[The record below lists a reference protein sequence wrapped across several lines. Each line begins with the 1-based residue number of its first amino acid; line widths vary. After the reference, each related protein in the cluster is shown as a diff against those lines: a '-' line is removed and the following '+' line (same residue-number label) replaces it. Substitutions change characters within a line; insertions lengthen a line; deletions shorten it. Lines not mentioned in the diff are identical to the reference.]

1 MVIRTMVAGWIWLF
15 LLTGCSGGGESTP
28 QGRGEPAR
36 ASEASAVELRL
47 PGGDWGLPTPFTFYP
62 RGPGYVHLSLIYDTL
77 VWKDR
82 NGTIPWL
89 AEKWESSL
97 DGLVWTFHLRK
108 GLKWQD
114 GAPLTARDVRFSF
127 DTLKR
132 HPVEWF
138 SLERLKSVEVLDE
151 LTVRLHLESPYAPF
165 LNQVA
170 GTVPIF
176 PEHLWRE
183 VSNPREMADPA
194 RALGSGPYRLVHY
207 DRAQGAYAYEANPD
221 FFLGPPRVSRLFFVP
236 AGDPVAALE
245 RGAVDEAPVPAS
257 LLGRLR
263 QDNRFET
270 LSGPAFWVLT
280 LQFNRKL
287 YPFDRS
293 EVRQAAAHAVDRR
306 ALIEQAVPGGLEGAR
321 PGGPG
326 FLPPESSWFDTSC
339 QDRYPPDP
347 SRALSLL
354 RSAGIE
360 DRNGDGTAEGP
371 DGKAMRFTL
380 ITTAPYLREGE
391 ALKIMFRSIGF
402 MLDIK
407 TFDMKTLD
415 AMVREGRFDLALTGH
430 GGIGGDPSVI
440 LGFGTVRG
448 DPFSSAIPWDPEYLK
463 TAERLLTA
471 SDPAER
477 MRLAADMQR
486 LYAEELPC
494 LPLYYPTGF
503 IAYRPEVFKG
513 WFYTAGGGI
522 SIGIPSPYNK
532 LAFITGA
539 AP

>member
-1 MVIRTMVAGWIWLF
+1 MGVRAMVAGWIWMFF
-15 LLTGCSGGGESTP
+15 LMSCSGGGESTP
-28 QGRGEPAR
+28 QGRGEAAKAP
-36 ASEASAVELRL
+36 EASIVELRL

-89 AEKWESSL
+89 AEKWESSP
-97 DGLVWTFHLRK
+97 DGLVWTFHLRT

-114 GAPLTARDVRFSF
+114 GAPLTASDVRFSF

-138 SLERLKSVEVLDE
+138 SLERLKSVVVLDD

-221 FFLGPPRVSRLFFVP
+221 FFLGPPRVSKLSFVP

-263 QDNRFET
+263 QDSRFDV

-287 YPFDRS
+287 YPFDRP

-321 PGGPG
+321 PGSPG
-326 FLPPESSWFDTSC
+326 FLPPESSWFDASF

-347 SRALSLL
+347 RRALSLL
-354 RSAGIE
+354 RSVGVE

-391 ALKIMFRSIGF
+391 ALQIMFRKIGF

-407 TFDMKTLD
+407 TLDMKTLD

-448 DPFSSAIPWDPEYLK
+448 DPFSSAIPGDPEYLK

-477 MRLAADMQR
+477 MRLAAAMQR
-486 LYAEELPC
+486 IYAEELPC

-522 SIGIPSPYNK
+522 SIGIPSPHNK
-532 LAFITGA
+532 LVFIKGA